1 MKKYTY
7 SFLAAILASGIAH
20 GAGATAYTTPV
31 GYSSQTLAGPG
42 FNLAGLTLHNSQLA
56 AGKFET
62 ITATSAT
69 DNDVTY
75 APLIGRTYVLEITSG
90 TLLGAVFEILASNI
104 SGSDINVIT
113 VPATDLVTLGL
124 TTSDTYSLRLAPTLE
139 EIFTTIP
146 LGQPGGVL
154 ESALNAAGSDIVWL
168 PDGNGGFVKYYLR
181 TGGNPV
187 TSVFR
192 AVATNTASL
201 DIPVVYVD
209 GMIIEKK
216 SSTPAT
222 LTVTGEVKVKASTT
236 ALTFGFNTVS
246 IVAPVGLNLFNAGL
260 EDDLL
265 AGLNAAGADLVWVQN
280 ADKTFTKYFRR
291 SNTNPGWRVEGNTTT
306 LTQAQA
312 EAVTLSNSLI
322 IEVRTA
328 GTVPLDLNVPS
339 SYSNL

>member
-1 MKKYTY
+1 MKPYLY
-7 SFLAAILASGIAH
+7 SLIAAAAFTGLASAQT
-20 GAGATAYTTPV
+20 TAYTTPV
-31 GYSSQTLAGPG
+31 GYSSQSLAGPG
-42 FNLAGLTLHNSQLA
+42 FNLAGLTLQNSQLA

-62 ITATSAT
+62 ITPTAAT

-75 APLIGRTYVLEITSG
+75 APVANRTYVLEITSG
-90 TLLGAVFEILASNI
+90 ALNGAVFEVLASNI
-104 SGSDINVIT
+104 TGSTINVIT
-113 VPATDLVTLGL
+113 VPATNLVTLGL
-124 TTSDTYSLRLAPTLE
+124 TTSDTYALRLAPTLE

-146 LGQPGGVL
+146 LGQPNGVL
-154 ESALNAAGSDIVWL
+154 ESALNATASDIVWL

-181 TGGNPV
+181 TGGSPV

-192 AVATNTASL
+192 AVATNTASPN
-201 DIPVVYVD
+201 IPVVYVD

-216 SSTPAT
+216 SGTPAT
-222 LTVTGEVKVKASTT
+222 LTVKGDVKVKASTT
-236 ALTFGFNTVS
+236 TLSFGFNSIS

-265 AGLNAAGADLVWVQN
+265 AGLNATSADLVWVQN
-280 ADKTFTKYFRR
+280 ADKSFTKYFRR
-291 SNTNPGWRVEGNTTT
+291 SGSGAGWRVEGTTTT
-306 LTQAQA
+306 LTQPQA

-322 IEVRTA
+322 IERRDA